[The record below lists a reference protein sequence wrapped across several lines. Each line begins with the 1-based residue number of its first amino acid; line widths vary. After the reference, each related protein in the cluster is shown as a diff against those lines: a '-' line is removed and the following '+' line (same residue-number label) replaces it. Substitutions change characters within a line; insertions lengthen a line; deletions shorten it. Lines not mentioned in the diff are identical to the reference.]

1 MTEAKT
7 GTLPVLC
14 VDREPTWLLR
24 IRPYLSPYRLHLD
37 RAFSLAQAHEMASQ
51 RVYCLALIRFDAA
64 TEEQIPGFCSAF
76 HTRNPHRVVIVL
88 TDAPDPVVEERLF
101 DHGANDVVNIEQAS
115 PAGLA
120 KRVRAHL
127 CATGILQPWPGRIR
141 LGDALVDFD
150 RREVHRE
157 HTVHQLPGILADLLR
172 YFIENADHVISREE
186 LQSSPI
192 WLDSICTP
200 AKQGGKTFDM
210 NISKL
215 RKIIESEPQRPKIIV
230 SVRGIGW
237 KLASDV
243 LQEGP
248 EHASQS

>member
-1 MTEAKT
+1 M
-7 GTLPVLC
+7 C
-14 VDREPTWLLR
+14 VDREPTWLPR
-24 IRPYLSPYRLHLD
+24 IRPYLRPYRLHLD
-37 RAFSLAQAHEMASQ
+37 RAFSLVQAHEMAS
-51 RVYCLALIRFDAA
+51 RGGYCLALIRFDAA
-64 TEEQIPGFCSAF
+64 AEEQMPGFCSAF
-76 HTRNPHRVVIVL
+76 HTRNPHGVVIVL

-101 DHGANDVVNIEQAS
+101 DHGANDVVNIEHSS

-127 CATGILQPWPGRIR
+127 SAIGTLQAWPGRIR
-141 LGDALVDFD
+141 LGDAIVDFD

-172 YFIENADHVISREE
+172 YFIENADHVVSREE

-237 KLASDV
+237 KLACDV

-248 EHASQS
+248 EHAVQS